1 VTVRDVGC
9 CGQARAA
16 LRSTLQAS
24 SARTSRA
31 GPATPRGELRLQN
44 VRGESLRVRGVST
57 GQTYVFT
64 PGEPIQAVH
73 PADATVLLRSGHFR
87 PVR

>member
-1 VTVRDVGC
+1 
-9 CGQARAA
+9 
-16 LRSTLQAS
+16 
-24 SARTSRA
+24 
-31 GPATPRGELRLQN
+31 

-57 GQTYVFT
+57 GRMYVFT
-64 PGEPIQAVH
+64 PVDPIQSIH